1 MGRQFINEHKFM
13 PHAFGFHRQGFRHTV
28 PSWLITML
36 ITLAY
41 TTFFSAAV
49 YAQAPVPA
57 ATLTPP
63 PVPTTQLRVYTK
75 PLEPFV
81 MGTGDQLKGFSV
93 ELWTEVARRLN
104 LPFRWIEK
112 QKVSEILDAVK
123 SGEGDVAIAGIS
135 MTPEREAQLDF
146 THPYFNAGLQIMT
159 RAGADV
165 SFDSVFRLIMN
176 PALLQILFVGLVIM
190 LIMAHIIWLVER
202 KTHPEMPHEYLP
214 GIWEAI
220 WWALG
225 TIANAEYA
233 GTNTRTVWR
242 RLLAIF
248 WIVLGVILIAQF
260 TASITSLLTVQQL
273 QGTINGVADLP
284 GTTIA
289 TVPNTT
295 AARYLA
301 ANSLPFTSVEKIED
315 AYRLLEQGKV
325 DAIVYDSPVLLYHAL
340 TSGKGRTQVVGRIFQ
355 QEQYGIALPT
365 SSKLR
370 EPINETLLEIQE
382 DGTYDALYTKWF
394 GSLN

>member
-1 MGRQFINEHKFM
+1 M
-13 PHAFGFHRQGFRHTV
+13 PHAFGFHRQGFRH
-28 PSWLITML
+28 PALRWLSTLL
-36 ITLAY
+36 IVLTCSTL
-41 TTFFSAAV
+41 FSAFV
-49 YAQAPVPA
+49 DAQ
-57 ATLTPP
+57 TPP
-63 PVPTTQLRVYTK
+63 WTATNTPATAPTTPLRVYTK

-81 MGTGDQLKGFSV
+81 MGTGDQLRGFSV
-93 ELWTEVARRLN
+93 ELWAEVARRLN

-176 PALLQILFVGLVIM
+176 PALLQILFVGLIIM
-190 LIMAHIIWLVER
+190 LVMAHIIWLAER
-202 KTHPEMPHEYLP
+202 KTHPEMPAEYLP

-233 GTNTRTVWR
+233 GTDSRVVWR

-248 WIVLGVILIAQF
+248 WIVLGVVLIAQF
-260 TASITSLLTVQQL
+260 TASVTSLLTVQQL
-273 QGTINGVADLP
+273 QGTINGIADLP
-284 GTTIA
+284 GKSIA

-301 ANSLPFTSVEKIED
+301 ANNLPFTSVEKIED
-315 AYRLLEQGKV
+315 AYKLLEQGKV

-340 TSGKGRTQVVGRIFQ
+340 TTGKGRTQVVGRIFQ

-365 SSKLR
+365 GSPLR

>member
-1 MGRQFINEHKFM
+1 M
-13 PHAFGFHRQGFRHTV
+13 PHAFGFHRQGFRH
-28 PSWLITML
+28 SALRWLSTLL
-36 ITLAY
+36 IILICSTLFSALAY
-41 TTFFSAAV
+41 
-49 YAQAPVPA
+49 AQTPVSTAPYTPA
-57 ATLTPP
+57 PA
-63 PVPTTQLRVYTK
+63 PTTPLRVYTK

-81 MGTGDQLKGFSV
+81 MGTGDQLRGFSV
-93 ELWTEVARRLN
+93 ELWAEVARRLN

-135 MTPEREAQLDF
+135 MTPERESQLDF

-176 PALLQILFVGLVIM
+176 PALLQILFVGLIIM
-190 LIMAHIIWLVER
+190 LVMAHIIWLVER
-202 KTHPEMPHEYLP
+202 KTHPEMPSEYLP

-233 GTNTRTVWR
+233 GTNSRIVWR
-242 RLLAIF
+242 RLLSIF
-248 WIVLGVILIAQF
+248 WIVLGVVLIAQF
-260 TASITSLLTVQQL
+260 TASVTSLLTVQQL
-273 QGTINGVADLP
+273 QGTINGISDLP
-284 GTTIA
+284 GKSIA

-301 ANSLPFTSVEKIED
+301 ANSLPFMGVEKIED

-340 TSGKGRTQVVGRIFQ
+340 TTGKGRTQVVGRIFQ

-365 SSKLR
+365 GSALR

-394 GSLN
+394 GSFN